1 MHRTKRKPLAE
12 QFATLDEPVTAE
24 ATTTEPLQLLDEP
37 ERPPIE
43 WPAEERR
50 KRTMPITIQFVFLAL
65 ACVCFLL
72 AGFNAPVSPRVNMIG
87 LGLFFWVLS
96 LMVRTA

>member
-37 ERPPIE
+37 ERPAIE

-50 KRTMPITIQFVFLAL
+50 KRAMPLTIGLVFLVL
-65 ACVCFLL
+65 ASLCFIL
-72 AGFNAPVSPRVNMIG
+72 AAFNATLSARVNLIG
-87 LGLFFWVLS
+87 LGLFFWTLS
-96 LMVRTA
+96 LIVRT